1 VYVETGLG
9 KAAAAAL
16 ELPDGPNVARLPLAP
31 LATERPT
38 LAPAHHILHRA
49 SSCQLAQNRTGAQSR
64 PTTSQKDRPPTP
76 TTHTRP
82 PASFSTHLHPPSP
95 TVTSATT
102 SSAMLAASLSLAAL
116 SLGSLVT
123 SAAPIEPRIV
133 ETIECSP
140 LDATYTLDGLFWA
153 SAAVDATLVPVG
165 IAADGNATWAPSASD
180 LEGQWTFEV
189 CNSTIIK
196 QCVCNGRLLAPHRG
210 GVVCLGQVTDE

>member
-1 VYVETGLG
+1 
-9 KAAAAAL
+9 
-16 ELPDGPNVARLPLAP
+16 
-31 LATERPT
+31 
-38 LAPAHHILHRA
+38 
-49 SSCQLAQNRTGAQSR
+49 
-64 PTTSQKDRPPTP
+64 
-76 TTHTRP
+76 
-82 PASFSTHLHPPSP
+82 
-95 TVTSATT
+95 
-102 SSAMLAASLSLAAL
+102 MLAASLSLAAL
-116 SLGSLVT
+116 SLGSLLT

-210 GVVCLGQVTDE
+210 GVVCLGQVTDEWPTFSSCASPPRRTSIENLWYGHLTFEPTGADEALCLTAEFPYNDERPHLAPCSFSDDSGQYLQTWLYQVGLPARAGLKGTSFLRFVGPAGSVNN